1 MLFIISNYGCF
12 PEGGFKTLINLNA
25 NENLDSKKLEKS
37 VYLSCFIE
45 EQMFNIKIL
54 DKEDNHI
61 IQFTLP
67 NWANRKEKDFKQKLI
82 ILNF

>member
-1 MLFIISNYGCF
+1 MDAF

-45 EQMFNIKIL
+45 EQMF
-54 DKEDNHI
+54 
-61 IQFTLP
+61 
-67 NWANRKEKDFKQKLI
+67 
-82 ILNF
+82 